1 MWAVFKKELKTYFLS
16 PIGYITIGV
25 FMLMYSI
32 FFYLT
37 TISYG
42 SLYLGDLYYAT
53 ARYGL
58 LLMIPLLTM
67 RMFSGERKN
76 GTEQLL
82 LTSPR
87 SVTSIVLGKFFAAVA
102 IILITILFSTIYA
115 IIISFFGNVAIPTL
129 IVTMLGFLLLAM
141 AALSIGMLASS
152 ITENQIISAILTIGI
167 LVAPWFLVDISDI
180 FSSIDLIDK
189 FLNFATGVISIADVV
204 SLLSIT
210 VMCIAITIILI
221 KRRKTVK

>member
-42 SLYLGDLYYAT
+42 SVYLGDLYYAT

-67 RMFSGERKN
+67 RMFSEERKN

-87 SVTSIVLGKFFAAVA
+87 SVTSIVLGKFLAAATV
-102 IILITILFSTIYA
+102 ILITLVLSLLYSV
-115 IIISFFGNVAIPTL
+115 IISFFGNVSIPTL
-129 IVTMLGFLLLAM
+129 IVTMGGFFLVAI
-141 AALSIGMLASS
+141 AAISIGMLASS
-152 ITENQIISAILTIGI
+152 ITENQVIAAIITIGV
-167 LVAPWFLVDISDI
+167 LVAPWFLVDINEV

-189 FLNFATGVISIADVV
+189 FLKFPSGLVSIADTI

-210 VMCIAITIILI
+210 VMCILLTIVLI